1 MSVRVTLELHVK
13 PEAAEQ
19 MKGGFK
25 ELLPDTRAFDGCE
38 EISVLQNQEDPTM
51 FLVVEQWETR
61 ESYEAYLKWRT
72 DRGDMDNIA
81 AVSTEPYKVS
91 YFDYVRA

>member
-1 MSVRVTLELHVK
+1 
-13 PEAAEQ
+13 
-19 MKGGFK
+19 
-25 ELLPDTRAFDGCE
+25 
-38 EISVLQNQEDPTM
+38 M
-51 FLVVEQWETR
+51 FLVLEQWETR

-81 AVSTEPYKVS
+81 GVSTEPFKVS